1 MLVKRILKE
10 KGDRV
15 YHISPERTVYEAIK
29 EMSEK
34 GIGALLVMEDEEL
47 YGIISE
53 RDYRDKVILKG
64 RTSKT
69 TKVKEIMTPD
79 VYCVSPQESLEEC
92 MALMTDKKIRHLP
105 IVENDDK
112 VIGVISIGDI
122 IKQII
127 SKQKVEINHLKSYIG
142 GSYPG

>member
-1 MLVKRILKE
+1 MLVKRILNE
-10 KGDRV
+10 KGDEV
-15 YHISPERTVYEAIK
+15 YHISPDHTVYEAIK
-29 EMSEK
+29 KMSDK
-34 GIGALLVMEDEEL
+34 SIGALLVMEKDEL

-53 RDYRDKVILKG
+53 RDYREKVILKG

-69 TKVKEIMTPD
+69 TKVKEIMTSD
-79 VYCVSPQESLEEC
+79 VYWVSPQESLEEC
-92 MALMTDKKIRHLP
+92 MALMTNKKIRHLP
-105 IVENDDK
+105 IMEDEK

-127 SKQKVEINHLKSYIG
+127 SKQKVEIDHLKSYIG